1 VEVVVLKRIV
11 LKHLA
16 ETRDVNRAFRQA
28 SDEIYASVQE
38 RVVAG
43 DSLEH
48 TLASI
53 GIEHP
58 ADVMKQIGELGG
70 WHIENFVVILTGGI
84 LFNIPLPACIEAQ
97 LKNFPK
103 PTKEQIQEAYE
114 ACRKEL
120 PVIKT
125 MSN

>member
-1 VEVVVLKRIV
+1 VLKRIV

-53 GIEHP
+53 GIDHP

-70 WHIENFVVILTGGI
+70 WHSENFNVIITGGS
-84 LFNIPLPACIEAQ
+84 LFNIPLPACIEEE

-103 PTKEQIQEAYE
+103 PTKQQIQEAYE
-114 ACRKEL
+114 ACRKKL
-120 PVIKT
+120 AVT
-125 MSN
+125 RQ

>member
-1 VEVVVLKRIV
+1 VLKRIV

-58 ADVMKQIGELGG
+58 AEVMKQIGELGG
-70 WHIENFVVILTGGI
+70 WHSGNFCVIITGGS
-84 LFNIPLPACIEAQ
+84 LFDIPLPACIEEQ
-97 LKNFPK
+97 LRNFPK
-103 PTKEQIQEAYE
+103 PTKKQIQEAYE
-114 ACRKEL
+114 ACRKKS
-120 PVIKT
+120 PVIRQ
-125 MSN
+125 